1 MKYVIR
7 VVLLALIAVL
17 TYYTYESIAEP
28 VRYEKEVA
36 IKEEAVIEKL
46 KTLRDG
52 QIAYKDQ
59 NGKFSGD
66 FNDLLNFMENGQMK
80 VLIQQGDKDDST
92 TVYKVDEILVSVK
105 DSLFKDIDVP
115 NLRYVP
121 FNDTLQFLIASGE
134 IKKNNVTVPVF
145 EIKDPAP
152 FNRERSK
159 KNDPL
164 KVGSIFDVNY
174 NGNWN

>member
-7 VVLLALIAVL
+7 LVLLALIAVL
-17 TYYTYESIAEP
+17 AYFTYESIAEP
-28 VRYEKEVA
+28 VRYEREVA

-92 TVYKVDEILVSVK
+92 TVYKVEEILVSVK

-121 FNDTLQFLIASGE
+121 FNDTIQFLIAAGE

-152 FNRERSK
+152 FNRERAK
-159 KNDPL
+159 KNNPL
-164 KVGSIFDVNY
+164 KVGSIFDVSY